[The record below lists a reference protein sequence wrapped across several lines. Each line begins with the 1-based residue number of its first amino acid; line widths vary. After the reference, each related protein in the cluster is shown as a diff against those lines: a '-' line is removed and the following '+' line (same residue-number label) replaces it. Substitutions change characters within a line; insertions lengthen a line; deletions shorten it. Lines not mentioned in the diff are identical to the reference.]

1 MTETLRKETSTP
13 INRNS
18 TTQSTTSIPQINPNK
33 KRFPYCIVWTPL
45 PLITSLIPC
54 IGHTGIC
61 SSEGITHDFAGSYV
75 VGVDNLSFGE
85 THKYV
90 QLEPNENEKQKWEKI
105 YSYFEKKEV
114 CILGF
119 EEEVEHKTKYTSG
132 KASYVERNHA
142 MINDSDYCVFFYDEK
157 YNPPKRKKSKKD
169 LFEYQ
174 PKSGTKLAYNYAK
187 QKRKIVLNILQL

>member
-1 MTETLRKETSTP
+1 MMKTNTCCFFGHRNINETEELKKKLTLIIE
-13 INRNS
+13 
-18 TTQSTTSIPQINPNK
+18 
-33 KRFPYCIVWTPL
+33 
-45 PLITSLIPC
+45 SLIVDKQVDTFLFGSKSQFNSLCHKIVTELKERFLNIKRISYTCRSEFC
-54 IGHTGIC
+54 I
-61 SSEGITHDFAGSYV
+61 
-75 VGVDNLSFGE
+75 L
-85 THKYV
+85 
-90 QLEPNENEKQKWEKI
+90 ENEKQKWEKI

-187 QKRKIVLNILQL
+187 QKRNQ

>member
-13 INRNS
+13 INRNT
-18 TTQSTTSIPQINPNK
+18 TTQSTTSIPQINPDK

-90 QLEPNENEKQKWEKI
+90 QLEPNENEKQKWDEAIKRGDI
-105 YSYFEKKEV
+105 KFNKE
-114 CILGF
+114 
-119 EEEVEHKTKYTSG
+119 EHNLLTNNCHS
-132 KASYVERNHA
+132 H
-142 MINDSDYCVFFYDEK
+142 C
-157 YNPPKRKKSKKD
+157 
-169 LFEYQ
+169 
-174 PKSGTKLAYNYAK
+174 AY
-187 QKRKIVLNILQL
+187 VLNQMNYKGRSNYTMVDIFLMVNSKSRYVSYIHVIKTYIMFVIICIIMYVLYSKTHI